1 MPDWLEPLHDA
12 ASMRATDAWAIEDQG
27 IPSLELME
35 AAGRAVAEAAL
46 ARARPGP
53 ARAVCGKG
61 NNGGDGIVAARHLAA
76 AGLESEVLLLAPPG
90 ELSADARTNLERFDG
105 AVHELGPDDAGSRL
119 EGSGVVID
127 AIFGTGF
134 AGSARGPAA
143 AAIDAVNAAAAPVV
157 AADIASGVDA
167 STGEVQGAAIE
178 ADVTVSFH
186 AAKLG
191 HWIAPG
197 KRHTGELVVAA
208 IGIPAGAPGRPAGG
222 LIGERVLG
230 LAPARSAGSTKFSS
244 GQVLIVGGSR
254 GLTGSVCMT
263 AEAAIRA
270 GAGYATVAVPAELEA
285 IFEVKLTEAMS
296 IGCPSAD
303 GALAAA
309 AAEPIIAAAERAA
322 AVAVGPGLGRG
333 EAAAGLVAEL
343 ARGIEAPLVIDA
355 GGLDAVA
362 EDLGSLAGR
371 EAPTVLTP
379 HAGELG
385 RLLGIDSSA
394 VDARRLASAR
404 EAAER
409 AGALVV
415 LKGDDTIAVGPEGPP
430 LVNGLSSPGLATA
443 GTGDVLTG
451 IVAALLARGLDPR
464 EAAAAAVYGHARAGR
479 IAARRAGAVEAV
491 IAGDVIAAIGAGLG
505 PATGGGRAP

>member
-12 ASMRATDAWAIEDQG
+12 ASMRATDAWAIEQQG
-27 IPSLELME
+27 VPSLELME

-46 ARARPGP
+46 GLARPGP

-76 AGLESEVLLLAPPG
+76 AGLECEVMLIAPPG
-90 ELSADARTNLERFDG
+90 ELSADARANLERFEG
-105 AVHELGPDDAGSRL
+105 PVSELGAEAPASRL
-119 EGSGVVID
+119 GGSGVIVD

-134 AGSARGPAA
+134 AGAARGPAA
-143 AAIDAVNAAAAPVV
+143 AAIEALNLVDAPVV

-167 STGEVQGAAIE
+167 STGEVEGPAVP
-178 ADVTVSFH
+178 ADATVSFH

-197 KRHTGELVVAA
+197 KRHAGELVVAP
-208 IGIPAGAPGRPAGG
+208 IGIPAGAPQDPAGG
-222 LIGERVLG
+222 LIREPVLA
-230 LAPARSAGSTKFSS
+230 LAPARDAASTKFSS
-244 GQVLIVGGSR
+244 GQVLIAGGSR
-254 GLTGSVCMT
+254 GLTGSVCMA
-263 AEAAIRA
+263 AEAAIRS

-303 GALAAA
+303 GALAVA

-322 AVAVGPGLGRG
+322 AVAVGPGLGRA
-333 EAAAGLVAEL
+333 EAARPLVAEL
-343 ARGIEAPLVIDA
+343 ARRIAAPLVIDA

-362 EDLGSLAGR
+362 NDLEQLAAR
-371 EAPTVLTP
+371 EAATVLTP

-385 RLLGIDSSA
+385 RLLEIGSSA

-404 EAAER
+404 EAAAR
-409 AGALVV
+409 AEAVVV
-415 LKGDDTIAVGPEGPP
+415 LKGDDTIAVGPDGRP

-451 IVAALLARGLDPR
+451 IVAALLARGLGPR
-464 EAAAAAVYGHARAGR
+464 EAVATAVYGHARAAR
-479 IAARRAGAVEAV
+479 FAARRVGGAEAV
-491 IAGDVIAAIGAGLG
+491 VAGDVIAALGAGLG
-505 PATGGGRAP
+505 AAPGGERPA